1 MYNVYRR
8 DDLLSQRAFTD
19 ARDRKHQREIQS
31 QKSILNSYHLLLHV
45 CRIEWRIGEE
55 V

>member
-19 ARDRKHQREIQS
+19 ARDRKHQKEITT
-31 QKSILNSYHLLLHV
+31 QKSTFDSYCLLITCCGWV
-45 CRIEWRIGEE
+45 
-55 V
+55 